1 MLNQAVDKKREML
14 DMEEEQDMFD
24 PEFYLSQYQVKN
36 VMDLSMKTL
45 CGMYRD
51 VVSWGGSMGS
61 GPVQEDR
68 GGVGWMGKMG
78 KRK

>member
-1 MLNQAVDKKREML
+1 
-14 DMEEEQDMFD
+14 MEEEQDMFD

-68 GGVGWMGKMG
+68 GGGGWTQWDQNQYPEEIFRWGKW
-78 KRK
+78 